1 MKSILYN
8 SLVRSKL
15 TYGFESIYFKPKDIK
30 NLLTKLEANQIK
42 ASVGISRQSKTTAL
56 LYAMDIR
63 PIAMQLYKRKLGFI
77 VQLANNEATS
87 NLLREKRHSTLKD
100 VIESLDVDL
109 ESTHEYIG
117 CLKFN
122 FLFLFLF
129 IF

>member
-1 MKSILYN
+1 
-8 SLVRSKL
+8 
-15 TYGFESIYFKPKDIK
+15 
-30 NLLTKLEANQIK
+30 
-42 ASVGISRQSKTTAL
+42 
-56 LYAMDIR
+56 MDIR

-117 CLKFN
+117 CLTKACRDKLKEIYHIETLIKDSRLVKAIRYLIN
-122 FLFLFLF
+122 NASLSNYDTLSYLLDPRTYNMVTVSPYR
-129 IF
+129 